1 MVNFATLLTQ
11 EQVERTHTASLEIL
25 QNVGMLVRNEKARTI
40 FQKHGCKVN
49 TDTQIVTFPPPVI
62 ENFRA
67 MLPATFT
74 FYGRDPKY
82 DRTLPK
88 DGPVLVTG
96 SSAPDIIDPVT
107 GRPRRALSKDIAQI
121 AQLIQALPA
130 YDIFSISTLA
140 EDALPGQFTLARLYP
155 SLKHCLKP
163 VRSTTKDMD
172 DAAAVMQLLYALAG
186 SEEAYHQR
194 PFVTQ
199 HYCPV
204 VSPLTMDQLSTEA
217 VIFFS
222 EAGLPVYPS
231 IVPNAGLTSPM
242 SMAGTLVQGNAEFL
256 AISVLMQMVHEGT
269 PTIYATLPTVADMRT
284 GAYASGGIECG
295 MLHMAFAQMARF
307 YHVPCGG
314 YIGLSNSKINDAQSG
329 YETGM
334 SSVAGVLAGVDMLNM
349 GGLLDAL
356 KVFDFGKAVIDDEIA
371 QMLKRL
377 MRGITFTEDD
387 LALQVIAQIKPGGSF
402 MMSPHSLKRMKSEAL
417 LPRLAEREAREV
429 WEKKGSPDTHA
440 RAMLRVNEILA
451 NTGPGLIPAE
461 AEVRLHSLF
470 KDLVPGIPE
479 N

>member
-1 MVNFATLLTQ
+1 MIHFASFLTEQ
-11 EQVERTHTASLEIL
+11 QVERTHAASLEIL
-25 QNVGMLVRNEKARTI
+25 ENVGLQVRNERARSI
-40 FQKHGCKVN
+40 FKEHGCRVDSE
-49 TDTQIVTFPPPVI
+49 TLIVKFPPTVV
-62 ENFRA
+62 NQYRA
-67 MLPATFT
+67 MLPPTFT
-74 FYGRDPKY
+74 FHGRDPKY
-82 DRTLPK
+82 DRTLPQ

-96 SSAPDIIDPVT
+96 SSAPDIIDPGT
-107 GRPRRALSKDIAQI
+107 GQARRARSDDIARI
-121 AQLIQALPA
+121 AHLIQELPG

-140 EDALPGQFTLARLYP
+140 DDAPPGQFTLARLYP
-155 SLKHCLKP
+155 ALKYCLKP
-163 VRSTTKDMD
+163 VRSTTKDME
-172 DAAAVMQLLYALAG
+172 DALEVMRLLYIIAG
-186 SEEAYHQR
+186 SAGAYQQR
-194 PFVTQ
+194 PFVTF

-217 VIFFS
+217 IIYFS

-256 AISVLMQMVHEGT
+256 AISVLMQMVREGT

-307 YHVPCGG
+307 YNVPCGG
-314 YIGLSNSKINDAQSG
+314 YIGLSNSKLNDAQSG

-356 KVFDFGKAVIDDEIA
+356 KVFDFAKAVIDDEIG

-377 MRGITFTEDD
+377 KRGITFTEEE

-402 MMSPHSLKRMKSEAL
+402 MMSPHTAKRMKSEAL
-417 LPRLAEREAREV
+417 LPRLADREAREI
-429 WEKKGSPDTHA
+429 WEKKGALDTQA
-440 RAMLRVNEILA
+440 RAMQRVSEILA
-451 NTGPGLIPAE
+451 QASADLIPAE
-461 AEVRLHSLF
+461 VDKRLHEQF
-470 KDLVPGIPE
+470 KNLVTGK
-479 N
+479 